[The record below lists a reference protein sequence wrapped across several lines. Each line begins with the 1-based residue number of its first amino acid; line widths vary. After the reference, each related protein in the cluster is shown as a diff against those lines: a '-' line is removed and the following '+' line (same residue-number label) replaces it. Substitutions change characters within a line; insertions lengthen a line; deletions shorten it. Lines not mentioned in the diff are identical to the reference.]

1 LHAALA
7 DKKIITSIASQLTV
21 LENRKKRLR
30 HRGVNSAKILKVSG
44 TAAREGEKSVT
55 LNILAVY
62 NEFIDMFIEKTG
74 INALL
79 KH

>member
-1 LHAALA
+1 
-7 DKKIITSIASQLTV
+7 V
-21 LENRKKRLR
+21 L
-30 HRGVNSAKILKVSG
+30 G

-62 NEFIDMFIEKTG
+62 NEFINMFIEKTG

-79 KH
+79 KY